1 MANIKGIL
9 ATFLLLNMKSDQNV
23 LFQFAKTEFLEIRTR
38 PLFVRTGMP
47 SVFFF
52 YYTSQIHLHNMC
64 ISTLY
69 RWSTR
74 TCVLFL

>member
-1 MANIKGIL
+1 MANIKDTL

-38 PLFVRTGMP
+38 PLFARTEMP
-47 SVFFF
+47 SVFF
-52 YYTSQIHLHNMC
+52 YYTSQIHLHSMC